1 MSDVELMTIQEAS
14 QWASEYLGKK
24 VTPSNISYLIQY
36 GRVPKHTDNGA
47 TKVARAELLA
57 YYQTQ
62 IKSREGNWK
71 SQLGADINWHLSFD
85 HLKESDTTKHVHRL
99 HPYKGKFIP
108 QLVEYFIDGHTDEFK
123 KQVYFR
129 PGDIVLDPFC
139 GSGTTLVQA
148 NESGLHAVGV
158 DVSGFN
164 ALVSNIKVGRHALA
178 GIRREVEKV
187 SEGLRRTLSALNVPE
202 FEERVGEALS
212 RFNGAYFPSPEF
224 KVKVRQ
230 GALDEDAYGEA
241 KAREF
246 LPEYEALVR
255 EFGIQL
261 RQAGDDSFLGRW
273 YLQTVRDE
281 IEFARGLVDEIED
294 EATRRVAQALLSR
307 TARSCRATT
316 HADLGTLVEPVSAP
330 YYCAKHGKMCKPL
343 FSILSWWERY
353 GKDTLARLET
363 FESLRTDTL
372 QHCLTGDSRAVDLEA
387 RLSEESL
394 ELANLVRQ
402 KKIKGIFSSPPYVG
416 LIDYHEQHAY
426 AYELFG
432 FHRQDDLEIGAL
444 YRGQGKQAQLSY
456 VEGIADVLMNCR
468 RFLAEDY
475 SVFLVANDKYNL
487 YPLIAERAGM
497 SIVETFRRPVLNRT
511 ERDKAAYS
519 ETIFLMKER

>member
-1 MSDVELMTIQEAS
+1 MSDAELMTIREAS
-14 QWASEYLGKK
+14 MWAGEYLGKK

-36 GRVPKHTDNGA
+36 GRVPKRSAGGV

-57 YYQTQ
+57 YYRAHLE
-62 IKSREGNWK
+62 SREGNWK
-71 SQLGADINWHLSFD
+71 AKLGADINRHLSFD
-85 HLKESDTTKHVHRL
+85 HLKEADTTKHVHRL

-123 KQVYFR
+123 KQVYFQ
-129 PGDIVLDPFC
+129 PGEVLLDPFC

-164 ALVSNIKVGRHALA
+164 ALVSNIKVGKHALA
-178 GIRREVEKV
+178 DIRREVEKV
-187 SEGLRRTLSALNVPE
+187 GEGLARTVSALNVPG

-212 RFNGAYFPSPEF
+212 RFNRAYFPSPEF
-224 KVKVRQ
+224 KVKARKGEV
-230 GALDEDAYGEA
+230 DEDAYGEA

-246 LPEYEALVR
+246 LPEYEAFVR

-261 RQAGDDSFLGRW
+261 RQAGDDSFLGKW

-281 IEFARGLVDEIED
+281 IEFVRGLVNGIADAE
-294 EATRRVAQALLSR
+294 TRRVAQALLSR
-307 TARSCRATT
+307 TVRSCRATT
-316 HADLGTLVEPVSAP
+316 HADLATLVEPVSAP
-330 YYCAKHGKMCKPL
+330 YYCAKHGKMCRPL
-343 FSILSWWERY
+343 FSILGWWERY
-353 GKDTLARLET
+353 SKDTLARLEE
-363 FESLRTDTL
+363 FEGLRTDTL
-372 QHCLTGDSRAVDLEA
+372 QHCLTGDSRTVDLEA
-387 RLSEESL
+387 RLAEESPA
-394 ELANLVRQ
+394 LADLVRR
-402 KKIKGIFSSPPYVG
+402 KRIKGIFSSPPYVG

-444 YRGQGKQAQLSY
+444 FKGQGQQARDSY
-456 VEGIADVLMNCR
+456 VEGIADALTNCR
-468 RFLAEDY
+468 RFLADDFT
-475 SVFLVANDKYNL
+475 VFLVANDKHNL

-497 SIVETFRRPVLNRT
+497 TIVETFRRPVLNRT

-519 ETIFLMKER
+519 EKIFLMKER